1 MRNGDRPAMAA
12 VLPYAI
18 WMGLLFGL
26 PATAECYAV
35 RTALTAAAISVA
47 VRYGADAFAPWWSAQ
62 RARGPIL
69 WGLGIGL
76 LVCFLW
82 IFPERF
88 ALYRDFSLLGALGLG
103 GGGASDAASPY
114 DPAVC
119 GWPLTLVKLIGSAFV
134 IAPVE
139 ELFFRSFLYRWLQN
153 SDWTKVDLRRFD
165 GSAFLWMVGLFAL
178 EHHTRLVAGA
188 MAGAFYGWLAIRKGV
203 GSAVIA
209 HVTTNLLLGLYVI
222 LKGQWGFW

>member
-88 ALYRDFSLLGALGLG
+88 AFYRDFSLLGALGLG
-103 GGGASDAASPY
+103 GGELRAEALLLLSRRDAAIRRRREYAQAEKQKGEQSRHRKPRK
-114 DPAVC
+114 PAQ
-119 GWPLTLVKLIGSAFV
+119 P
-134 IAPVE
+134 
-139 ELFFRSFLYRWLQN
+139 R
-153 SDWTKVDLRRFD
+153 D
-165 GSAFLWMVGLFAL
+165 
-178 EHHTRLVAGA
+178 
-188 MAGAFYGWLAIRKGV
+188 
-203 GSAVIA
+203 
-209 HVTTNLLLGLYVI
+209 
-222 LKGQWGFW
+222 

>member
-103 GGGASDAASPY
+103 GGASDAASPY

-119 GWPLTLVKLIGSAFV
+119 GWPLTLAKLVGSAFV

-139 ELFFRSFLYRWLQN
+139 EVFFRSFLYRWLQRHDFVAVP
-153 SDWTKVDLRRFD
+153 STRFD
-165 GSAFLWMVGLFAL
+165 LSALLWTVLLFTL
-178 EHHTRLVAGA
+178 EHDRPLAAALCGLV
-188 MAGAFYGWLAIRKGV
+188 YGLLFIRCGLL
-203 GSAVIA
+203 SALTA
-209 HVTTNLLLGLYVI
+209 HVTTNLLLALYVI
-222 LKGQWGFW
+222 VCGKWAFW

>member
-26 PATAECYAV
+26 PATAECYAI

-88 ALYRDFSLLGALGLG
+88 AFYRDFSLLGALGLG

-165 GSAFLWMVGLFAL
+165 G
-178 EHHTRLVAGA
+178 
-188 MAGAFYGWLAIRKGV
+188 
-203 GSAVIA
+203 
-209 HVTTNLLLGLYVI
+209 
-222 LKGQWGFW
+222 